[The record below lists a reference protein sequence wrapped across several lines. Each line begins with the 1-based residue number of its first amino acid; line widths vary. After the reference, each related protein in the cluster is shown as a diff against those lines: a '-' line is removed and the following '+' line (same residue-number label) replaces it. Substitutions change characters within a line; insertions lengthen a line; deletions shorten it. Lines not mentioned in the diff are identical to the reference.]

1 MRANLT
7 VAELLAEGVR
17 RLRAA
22 PGGTEAAATAELDA
36 QLLLSHVMAVARARP
51 FAPLPKLIASR

>member
-22 PGGTEAAATAELDA
+22 PAGTEAAATAELDA
-36 QLLLSHVMAVARARP
+36 QLLLAHA
-51 FAPLPKLIASR
+51 